1 MSTITNDGL
10 TLSVTRCTHDNSG
23 RQRVNWQW
31 QGRRSVE
38 WRHTASRDP
47 ASVSRANE
55 DAPDHLAWG
64 VDDDLSSR
72 MRVVTS
78 LKRAWRKPDEL
89 AVRQAIVVAWRRAVS
104 VALSAKQ
111 TRYRQELWVTS
122 SGISVRGG
130 IKVTI
135 FIPSTSSYSLSSWF
149 TSSCTHHLITVTQS
163 PCSLSPAATPSN
175 DDISATRHRIH

>member
-1 MSTITNDGL
+1 MTTVDVKGL
-10 TLSVTRCTHDNSG
+10 TDNDKVGVLSSDVTQRHVI
-23 RQRVNWQW
+23 QRVYRKQMRTL
-31 QGRRSVE
+31 QII
-38 WRHTASRDP
+38 
-47 ASVSRANE
+47 
-55 DAPDHLAWG
+55 
-64 VDDDLSSR
+64 LSSR

-135 FIPSTSSYSLSSWF
+135 FIPSTLSYSLSSWF
-149 TSSCTHHLITVTQS
+149 TSSCMHHLITVSMFALTS
-163 PCSLSPAATPSN
+163 CHSLEWRYLSYASSDPLSLVLESTVVVVGWW
-175 DDISATRHRIH
+175 IEWRCFRLG